1 MQGKLLNVAGK
12 TRYPPAAFVFVQR
25 GLDFTVRRVHGDPE
39 KADPEVSRHI
49 TGPQLCVGMRDF
61 AIEEYGLMAR
71 TVLKQW
77 GIVNCEDFGRI
88 VFALVDAGMMHKTD
102 EDRIDDFVGVLDF
115 KDAFATEL
123 TIAENS

>member
-1 MQGKLLNVAGK
+1 MQGKLLKVAGK
-12 TRYPPAAFVFVQR
+12 TRYSPAAFVFVQR

-39 KADPEVSRHI
+39 KVDPEVSRHI
-49 TGPQLCVGMRDF
+49 TGPQLCVGLRDF

-77 GIVNCEDFGRI
+77 NIVSCEDFGRI
-88 VFALVDAGMMHKTD
+88 VFAMVEAGMMHKTD
-102 EDRIDDFVGVLDF
+102 EDRIDDFVAVFDF
-115 KDAFATEL
+115 KDSFVTEL

>member
-1 MQGKLLNVAGK
+1 MQGKLLKVAGK
-12 TRYPPAAFVFVQR
+12 TRYPPVAFVFVQR

-39 KADPEVSRHI
+39 ETDPETSRHI
-49 TGPQLCVGMRDF
+49 TGPQLCVGIRDF

-102 EDRIDDFVGVLDF
+102 EDRIDDFVNVFDF
-115 KDAFATEL
+115 KDAFTTEL
-123 TIAENS
+123 TIAENG

>member
-1 MQGKLLNVAGK
+1 MQGKLLKVADK
-12 TRYPPAAFVFVQR
+12 TGYPPEAFVFVQR

-39 KADPEVSRHI
+39 EADPETSRHI
-49 TGPQLCVGMRDF
+49 TGPQLCVGIRDF

-88 VFALVDAGMMHKTD
+88 VFALVDAEMMHKTD
-102 EDRIDDFVGVLDF
+102 EDRIDDFVNVFDF

-123 TIAENS
+123 TIAENG